1 MFLNKQTKT
10 QRYLLMKYRF
20 RKRYDDEETNIRRGD
35 CMPT

>member
-10 QRYLLMKYRF
+10 ERYQFMKYRF
-20 RKRYDDEETNIRRGD
+20 RKRDNNEKTNIRRGD